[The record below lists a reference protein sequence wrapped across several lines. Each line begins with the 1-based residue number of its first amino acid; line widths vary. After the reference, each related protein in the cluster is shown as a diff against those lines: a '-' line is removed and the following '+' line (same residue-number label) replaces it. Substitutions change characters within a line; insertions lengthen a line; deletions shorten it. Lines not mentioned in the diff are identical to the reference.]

1 MMRPPRA
8 WFLGGQIAIVVLV
21 SGLPQPG
28 VSRAADLDC
37 LIESYV
43 QVAISSPV
51 EGMIERVTVDRGASV
66 KVGQVLVELESSVE
80 KAAVVMAKIKAE
92 MLSPH
97 KSNQVRLEFGE
108 RRFNRTV
115 ELYRK
120 DLIPM
125 KEYDEAETAKALA
138 EVGVLEAR
146 ENEQLARAELVRAE
160 AAYALRSVRSPING
174 VVVERLLAP
183 GEFAKQAP
191 ILKLAQLDPLRVEV
205 IAPVQLWGQIAVGM
219 PAQIMPEAPV
229 KGSHR
234 ARVTIV
240 DRVIDAASGTFG
252 VRLELPNPNLRLPA
266 GLKCTVRFER

>member
-8 WFLGGQIAIVVLV
+8 WFLGGQVAIVVLV

-28 VSRAADLDC
+28 LSRAADLDC

-191 ILKLAQLDPLRVEV
+191 ILKVAQLDPLRVEV

>member
-1 MMRPPRA
+1 
-8 WFLGGQIAIVVLV
+8 
-21 SGLPQPG
+21 
-28 VSRAADLDC
+28 
-37 LIESYV
+37 
-43 QVAISSPV
+43 
-51 EGMIERVTVDRGASV
+51 
-66 KVGQVLVELESSVE
+66 
-80 KAAVVMAKIKAE
+80 MAKIKAE
-92 MLSPH
+92 MLAAH

-108 RRFNRTV
+108 RRFVRTD

-120 DLIPM
+120 GLIPM
-125 KEYDEAETAKALA
+125 KDFDEAETGKILA
-138 EVGVLEAR
+138 EIGVLEAR

-205 IAPVQLWGQIAVGM
+205 IAPVQLWGQIAVGTS
-219 PAQIMPEAPV
+219 AQVMPEAPV

-240 DRVIDAASGTFG
+240 DRVIDPASGTFG

>member
-1 MMRPPRA
+1 
-8 WFLGGQIAIVVLV
+8 
-21 SGLPQPG
+21 
-28 VSRAADLDC
+28 
-37 LIESYV
+37 
-43 QVAISSPV
+43 
-51 EGMIERVTVDRGASV
+51 
-66 KVGQVLVELESSVE
+66 
-80 KAAVVMAKIKAE
+80 
-92 MLSPH
+92 
-97 KSNQVRLEFGE
+97 
-108 RRFNRTV
+108 
-115 ELYRK
+115 
-120 DLIPM
+120 
-125 KEYDEAETAKALA
+125 
-138 EVGVLEAR
+138 
-146 ENEQLARAELVRAE
+146 LVRAE

-219 PAQIMPEAPV
+219 AAQIMPEAPV

>member
-28 VSRAADLDC
+28 LSRAADLDC

-51 EGMIERVTVDRGASV
+51 EGVIERVTVERGASV

-219 PAQIMPEAPV
+219 AAQIMPEAPV

>member
-28 VSRAADLDC
+28 LSRAADLDC

-51 EGMIERVTVDRGASV
+51 EGMIERVTVERGASV

>member
-8 WFLGGQIAIVVLV
+8 WFLGGQVAIVVLV

-66 KVGQVLVELESSVE
+66 RVGQVLVELESSVE

-266 GLKCTVRFER
+266 GLKCTVRF

>member
-28 VSRAADLDC
+28 FSRAADLDC

-51 EGMIERVTVDRGASV
+51 EGVIERVTVDRGASV

-219 PAQIMPEAPV
+219 AAQIMPEAPV

>member
-28 VSRAADLDC
+28 LSRAADLDC

-51 EGMIERVTVDRGASV
+51 EGVIERVTVERGASV

-146 ENEQLARAELVRAE
+146 ENE
-160 AAYALRSVRSPING
+160 
-174 VVVERLLAP
+174 
-183 GEFAKQAP
+183 
-191 ILKLAQLDPLRVEV
+191 
-205 IAPVQLWGQIAVGM
+205 
-219 PAQIMPEAPV
+219 
-229 KGSHR
+229 
-234 ARVTIV
+234 
-240 DRVIDAASGTFG
+240 
-252 VRLELPNPNLRLPA
+252 
-266 GLKCTVRFER
+266 

>member
-1 MMRPPRA
+1 MRPPRA

-28 VSRAADLDC
+28 FSRAADLDC

-51 EGMIERVTVDRGASV
+51 EGVIERVTVDRGASV

-219 PAQIMPEAPV
+219 AAQIMPEAPV

>member
-51 EGMIERVTVDRGASV
+51 EGVIERVTVDRGASV

-219 PAQIMPEAPV
+219 AAQIMPEAPV

>member
-1 MMRPPRA
+1 MRPPRA

-28 VSRAADLDC
+28 LSRAADLDC

-51 EGMIERVTVDRGASV
+51 EGVIERVTVERGASV

-219 PAQIMPEAPV
+219 AAQIMPEAPV

>member
-1 MMRPPRA
+1 MMPPREVWLRA
-8 WFLGGQIAIVVLV
+8 GWVCVVVLM
-21 SGLPQPG
+21 SGLLRPEF
-28 VSRAADLDC
+28 SRAADLDC

-51 EGMIERVTVDRGASV
+51 EGVIERVTVDRGAFV
-66 KVGQVLVELESSVE
+66 KSGQVLVELESSVE
-80 KAAVVMAKIKAE
+80 KAAVAMAKIKAE
-92 MLSPH
+92 MLSAH

-108 RRFNRTV
+108 RRFVRTD

-120 DLIPM
+120 GLIPM
-125 KEYDEAETAKALA
+125 KDFDEAETGKILA
-138 EVGVLEAR
+138 EIGVLEAR

-160 AAYALRSVRSPING
+160 AAYALRSIRSPING

-205 IAPVQLWGQIAVGM
+205 IAPVQLWGQISVGM
-219 PAQIMPEAPV
+219 SAQVMPEAPV